1 MVVPPFPHLESGI
14 NTELPSGLGASWCM
28 GSFQSLA
35 PSLLSP
41 HGPHRQRWVG
51 GGHLTPTD
59 DVELLHLLG
68 CGGNKMNNE
77 AQPGRKEASDRLMP
91 PPTQEACH
99 ISHRKWGPS
108 HRQTGW
114 PTLLGAP
121 TQVSTC

>member
-1 MVVPPFPHLESGI
+1 MRGEFSVSGSI
-14 NTELPSGLGASWCM
+14 TTVTTWATSTDGGW
-28 GSFQSLA
+28 
-35 PSLLSP
+35 
-41 HGPHRQRWVG
+41 G